1 MVGNKHYFSRE
12 GVTKMKRHVRCIISP
27 RVSPSQRWHVVQH
40 KNFPKAFQDLEE
52 EDEWAKSS

>member
-1 MVGNKHYFSRE
+1 
-12 GVTKMKRHVRCIISP
+12 MKRHVRCIISL

-52 EDEWAKSS
+52 EDEWTKSS